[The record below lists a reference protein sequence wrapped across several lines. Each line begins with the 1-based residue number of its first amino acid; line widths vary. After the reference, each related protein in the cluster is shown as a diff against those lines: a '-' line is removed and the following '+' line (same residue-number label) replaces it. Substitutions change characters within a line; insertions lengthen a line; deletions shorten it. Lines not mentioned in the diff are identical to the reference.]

1 VINRK
6 TCDLRA
12 SYARVRVVR
21 SASAVVAI
29 AISVMLMALTGV
41 NAATGNRRA
50 LIIANAGYHHTVPLK
65 NPLND
70 AALIERKLREIGFDV
85 QFKKDLSAREF
96 SEVLNEFSSGLDK
109 ESEVLF
115 YYAGHGFQ
123 FNGEN
128 FLVGIDAAL
137 KSEATLHLRRSD

>member
-1 VINRK
+1 
-6 TCDLRA
+6 
-12 SYARVRVVR
+12 
-21 SASAVVAI
+21 
-29 AISVMLMALTGV
+29 MALTGV

-123 FNGEN
+123 FNGE
-128 FLVGIDAAL
+128 LSGR
-137 KSEATLHLRRSD
+137 HRRRSEK